1 MINVLIYGLNEQVA
15 QQINRAL
22 CASSMSSRSMSSN
35 GTLSGGYNPSFSTTS
50 DAAQALGSRPSL
62 VFCSADSRH
71 YRPLLEEIRENRSD
85 VPVVIVSD
93 EPEFR
98 AFADAMDR
106 GAADFHYGP
115 IDSHRVRSMVADYVN
130 TLPIV

>member
-1 MINVLIYGLNEQVA
+1 MLNVLVYGLNEQVA

-22 CASSMSSRSMSSN
+22 
-35 GTLSGGYNPSFSTTS
+35 NPSSVATGTFRSSAHSGS
-50 DAAQALGSRPSL
+50 DAARALNSRPNL
-62 VFCSADSRH
+62 VFCSAESRH
-71 YRPLLEEIRENRSD
+71 YRPLLDEIRENRSD

-115 IDSHRVRSMVADYVN
+115 IDSQRVRLMVADYVN